1 MFRDEVSFQPGTQ
14 AASKAASFFLDS
26 HIRIKKRKFG
36 NDTFHSKKR
45 NVHSGVENLLS
56 FNAPDVLMF
65 DTIRYDGQISQAT
78 SEKKW
83 YVKICIKRTYLVKS
97 RDE

>member
-1 MFRDEVSFQPGTQ
+1 MWRLL
-14 AASKAASFFLDS
+14 FFDRLS
-26 HIRIKKRKFG
+26 REQILPSQILCL

-83 YVKICIKRTYLVKS
+83 DVKICRKRTAKKT
-97 RDE
+97 